1 MWQMHTKILF
11 FTVVGE
17 AFVGKFEHLVFKYT
31 DTPMGDPKYIIVQT
45 VNNEKENCNCFIMT
59 YYIDF
64 FLCSA
69 LMCECTAHR
78 RHPL

>member
-17 AFVGKFEHLVFKYT
+17 AFVGTFEHLVFKYT

-45 VNNEKENCNCFIMT
+45 VFKNK
-59 YYIDF
+59 
-64 FLCSA
+64 
-69 LMCECTAHR
+69 
-78 RHPL
+78 